1 MGKADIKADL
11 MALSE
16 SVRMYTEPVLVI
28 DQAYL
33 ALQLHKIRADKK
45 AAVAK
50 AGVTVEVLQSNPK
63 FAEALKNLGVEVP
76 TKISPR
82 TGKEA
87 FALAKNDADFLD
99 LLEHPSASV
108 VDLVKARLAV
118 KSTITET
125 RCQTLLGAGQ
135 RKGTFPVNLKFAGA
149 HTQRFSGGDTNPQ
162 NLTPLLK
169 KALRAGDNQMLAN
182 TDASQIEARILAWLS
197 TDDVTDPY
205 LGAFLRDEDVYKN
218 TAGHLYKKE
227 PSEVTPQERH
237 RGKIVTLASGFGLSP
252 DGLLKTFKVAGIDAT
267 RDDAVRAIEGYR
279 RSYFAVPKLWGDAD
293 RTLRAINFNMNY
305 PSEKTVQTAE
315 FGVRPEAIRLEGP
328 KLKLPNGTSLYFPE
342 LRQDSRGRFTYLMR
356 KKHVNIFGAKLVE
369 NVVQALAAKLLCHWI
384 SIISQHPDFRIAL
397 TVHDSILVSLPRGM
411 EDEAKSFLQETMQ
424 TAPPWATGLP
434 LKSETTLGSSYGEM
448 A

>member
-197 TDDVTDPY
+197 TDD
-205 LGAFLRDEDVYKN
+205 
-218 TAGHLYKKE
+218 
-227 PSEVTPQERH
+227 
-237 RGKIVTLASGFGLSP
+237 
-252 DGLLKTFKVAGIDAT
+252 
-267 RDDAVRAIEGYR
+267 
-279 RSYFAVPKLWGDAD
+279 AVPKLWGVAD
-293 RTLRAINFNMNY
+293 GTLRAINFNMNY

-411 EDEAKSFLQETMQ
+411 EDEAKSFGPILGD
-424 TAPPWATGLP
+424 GLTP
-434 LKSETTLGSSYGEM
+434 KIRDYPR
-448 A
+448 